1 MIESNS
7 KSNIE
12 FLKKVRSA
20 LNAAVTA
27 IGGEAREGQIEMAE
41 AVANALA
48 DRHHLLV
55 QAGTG
60 TGKSLAYLVPALV
73 HGKKVLVATATLA
86 LQRQLVERDLPKI
99 KGALEKELGR
109 ELTFA
114 VYKGVGN
121 YVCLQ
126 KMNGAGTDPD
136 GEILLEIGTLEKDA
150 KRLRAW
156 VETPGVSGDR
166 DDAPD
171 VDRRVWIA
179 NSTSG
184 RECMGAEEC
193 PFGSRCFAV
202 NAKAKAQTA
211 DVVVTNHTLLAIEIV
226 DSHPILPERDAI
238 ILDEAHE
245 FMDRT
250 TQAVTE
256 ELTAGRVERAAKMAK
271 KHMPGKAAIAFDKAA
286 DLFAEALTDYASDVR
301 NDPTRAGRM
310 PELPSVLEAPTR
322 KVKEAAAAVIAL
334 INADSEIID
343 PDSLAERARVKGAT
357 QEVLTTATKLLKPGH
372 GQVMWFEPNFSTIY
386 LAPLQVSSVLR
397 DNLLTQSPVIATSA
411 TLSVGKSF
419 DAIASSIGFVVNK
432 NSSEDEEVESFEPG
446 DIDPANVQML
456 DVGSPFD
463 FANQGMLYL
472 PKHIPEP
479 GRDGPSIEAL
489 TELGELAE
497 AAGGRT
503 LALFSSWRGV
513 EMADEHLRKVLKEL
527 KLPII
532 TQRRGDSVGPL
543 VDRFAEDPRSILL
556 GTISLWQ
563 GIDVPGP
570 SCTLVVIDRIPFPR
584 PDEPVMAAR
593 AAEADEAGGS
603 GFMQVSLPRAAL
615 LLAQGTGRL
624 IRSIDDRGVVA
635 ILDSRITTK
644 RYGSI
649 LLNSMPPFWRTSDAK
664 IIKDSLKRLDAQ
676 FTQEGK

>member
-1 MIESNS
+1 VSEYS
-7 KSNIE
+7 
-12 FLKKVRSA
+12 KKVRSA
-20 LNAAVTA
+20 LDVAVAA
-27 IGGEAREGQIEMAE
+27 IGGEPRSGQIEMAE
-41 AVANALA
+41 AVANALS

-73 HGKKVLVATATLA
+73 SGKKVLVATATLA

-99 KGALEKELGR
+99 KAALDKELKR
-109 ELTFA
+109 DISFA
-114 VYKGVGN
+114 IYKGVGN
-121 YVCLQ
+121 YLCLQ
-126 KMNGAGTDPD
+126 KMNNSEGDP
-136 GEILLEIGTLEKDA
+136 ENQAVLEVSALESDA

-156 VETPGVSGDR
+156 AESPKASGDR

-171 VDRRVWIA
+171 VDRRVWAA
-179 NSTSG
+179 NSVSG
-184 RECMGAEEC
+184 RECMGADEC
-193 PFGSRCFAV
+193 PYGHKCFAAL
-202 NAKAKAQTA
+202 AKAKAQTA

-226 DSHPILPERDAI
+226 DSHPILPERDAV

-256 ELTAGRVERAAKMAK
+256 ELTAPRVIRAAAMAR
-271 KHMPGKAAIAFDKAA
+271 KHMPGKASDAFTKAA
-286 DLFAEALTDYASDVR
+286 DKFADAVDDYSDDVKA
-301 NDPTRAGRM
+301 DPSKAGRLD
-310 PELPSVLEAPTR
+310 ELPKQFESSMR
-322 KVKEAAAAVIAL
+322 GIKEAVAAILQL
-334 INADSEIID
+334 INADAEVID
-343 PDSLAERARVKGAT
+343 PNTMAERARVKGALNEISQT
-357 QEVLTTATKLLKPGH
+357 VTKLLKPGH
-372 GQVMWFEPNFSTIY
+372 THVLWFEPTYSTIY
-386 LAPLQVSSVLR
+386 LAPLSVSDVLR
-397 DNLLTQSPVIATSA
+397 RNLLTETPVIATSA
-411 TLSVGKSF
+411 TLTVGKSF
-419 DAIASSIGFVVNK
+419 DAIAKNIGFVIGEK
-432 NSSEDEEVESFEPG
+432 SEEDEEEDAGV
-446 DIDPANVQML
+446 IDPANLQIL

-472 PKHIPEP
+472 PKHLPEP

-489 TELGELAE
+489 TELGELIE

-513 EMADEHLRKVLKEL
+513 EMADEHLRKVLAEI

-532 TQRRGDSVGPL
+532 TQRRGDAVGPL
-543 VDRFAEDPRSILL
+543 VDKFASIPNSILL

-570 SCTLVVIDRIPFPR
+570 SCTLVAIDRIPFPR
-584 PDEPVMAAR
+584 PDEPVMSAR
-593 AAEADEAGGS
+593 AAEADASGGS
-603 GFMQVSLPRAAL
+603 GFMQISLPRAAL

-635 ILDSRITTK
+635 ILDSRIVNK

-649 LLNSMPPFWRTSDAK
+649 LLNSMPPFWRTNDGVV
-664 IIKDSLKRLDAQ
+664 IKDALKRLNEQ
-676 FTQEGK
+676 YLEG

>member
-1 MIESNS
+1 MIE
-7 KSNIE
+7 KMR
-12 FLKKVRSA
+12 KA
-20 LNAAVTA
+20 LDAAVEA
-27 IGGEAREGQIEMAE
+27 IGGQPREGQIEMAE
-41 AVANALA
+41 AVANALS

-86 LQRQLVERDLPKI
+86 LQRQLVERDLPRI

-109 ELTFA
+109 ELAFA

-121 YVCLQ
+121 YLCLQ
-126 KMNGAGTDPD
+126 KMNSAEADPD
-136 GEILLEIGTLEKDA
+136 GEVLLEIGTLEKDA

-156 VETPGVSGDR
+156 AETPGVSGDR

-171 VDRRVWIA
+171 VDRRVWYA
-179 NSTSG
+179 NSVSG
-184 RECMGAEEC
+184 RECIGKDDCAY
-193 PFGSRCFAV
+193 GSQCFAV

-226 DSHPILPERDAI
+226 DSHPILPERDAV

-256 ELTAGRVERAAKMAK
+256 ELTAARVERAAKMAK
-271 KHMPGKAAIAFDKAA
+271 KHLPGKASDAFAKAA
-286 DLFAEALTDYASDVR
+286 DNFAEALTDFAADVR
-301 NDPTRAGRM
+301 NDPTKAGRL
-310 PELPSVLEAPTR
+310 PELPAQLEAPIR
-322 KVKEAAAAVIAL
+322 KVKEASAAVVAL
-334 INADSEIID
+334 INADSDVID
-343 PDSLAERARVKGAT
+343 PDSMAERARVKGAT
-357 QEVLTTATKLLKPGH
+357 NEVQQTATKMLKPSGH
-372 GQVMWFEPNFSTIY
+372 QVMWFEPTYSTLY
-386 LAPLQVSSVLR
+386 LAPLSVSQVLR
-397 DNLLTQSPVIATSA
+397 ANLLTDTPVIATSA

-419 DAIASSIGFVVNK
+419 DSIAKSIGFVVGG
-432 NSSEDEEVESFEPG
+432 SDDEDSEDEFEAG
-446 DIDPANVQML
+446 EIDPANVQML

-463 FANQGMLYL
+463 FAKQGALYL

-479 GRDGPSIEAL
+479 GRDGPSKEAL
-489 TELGELAE
+489 TELAELID

-513 EMADEHLRKVLKEL
+513 EMADEYLQKVLAEL
-527 KLPII
+527 EIPII
-532 TQRRGDSVGPL
+532 TQKRGDSVGTL
-543 VDRFAEDPRSILL
+543 VERFAKDPKSILL

-570 SCTLVVIDRIPFPR
+570 SCTLVAIDRIPFPR
-584 PDEPVMAAR
+584 PDEPVMSAR
-593 AAEADEAGGS
+593 AAEADAAGGS

-635 ILDSRITTK
+635 ILDSRIVTK
-644 RYGSI
+644 RYGSV
-649 LLNSMPPFWRTSDAK
+649 LLNSMPPFWRTSDGEV
-664 IIKDSLKRLDAQ
+664 IRESLKRLNKDYLEA
-676 FTQEGK
+676 GK

>member
-1 MIESNS
+1 MSEYS
-7 KSNIE
+7 
-12 FLKKVRSA
+12 KKVRSA
-20 LNAAVTA
+20 LDAAVAA
-27 IGGEAREGQIEMAE
+27 IGGSPRDGQIEMAE
-41 AVANALA
+41 AVANALS

-99 KGALEKELGR
+99 KAALDKELNR
-109 ELTFA
+109 DISFA
-114 VYKGVGN
+114 IYKGVGN
-121 YVCLQ
+121 YICLQ
-126 KMNGAGTDPD
+126 KMNNAPNDP
-136 GEILLEIGTLEKDA
+136 EAQAVLEVSSLEGDA

-156 VETPGVSGDR
+156 AQSANATGDR

-171 VDRRVWIA
+171 VDRRVWSA
-179 NSTSG
+179 NSVSG
-184 RECMGAEEC
+184 RECMGADEC
-193 PFGSRCFAV
+193 PSGSKCFAAL
-202 NAKAKAQTA
+202 AKAKAQTA
-211 DVVVTNHTLLAIEIV
+211 DIVVTNHTLLAIEIV

-238 ILDEAHE
+238 VLDEAHE

-256 ELTAGRVERAAKMAK
+256 EITAARVARAANMAR
-271 KHMPGKAAIAFDKAA
+271 KHLPGKASDALYKASEKFAKALGEYA
-286 DLFAEALTDYASDVR
+286 DDVKA
-301 NDPTRAGRM
+301 DPTKAGRL
-310 PELPSVLEAPTR
+310 EKLPSTLEAPLR
-322 KVKEAAAAVIAL
+322 AIKEAVASVTAL
-334 INADSEIID
+334 ISADAQIID
-343 PDSLAERARVKGAT
+343 PNSMAERARVKGALN
-357 QEVLTTATKLLKPGH
+357 EVSQTATKLLKPGH
-372 GQVMWFEPNFSTIY
+372 THVLWFEPTYSTLY
-386 LAPLQVSSVLR
+386 LAPLAVSDVLR
-397 DNLLTQSPVIATSA
+397 GNLLTQTPVIATSA
-411 TLSVGKSF
+411 TLTVGKSF
-419 DAIASSIGFVVNK
+419 DAIAKNIGFVIGGK
-432 NSSEDEEVESFEPG
+432 NEDEVEDDEERG
-446 DIDPANVQML
+446 EKKGVMDPANLQIL

-472 PKHIPEP
+472 PKDLPEP

-489 TELGELAE
+489 TELGELIQ

-513 EMADEHLRKVLKEL
+513 EAADEHLREVLAEL

-543 VDRFAEDPRSILL
+543 VDKFAKDEKSILL

-570 SCTLVVIDRIPFPR
+570 ACTLVVIDRIPFPR
-584 PDEPVMAAR
+584 PDEPVLSAR
-593 AAEADEAGGS
+593 AAEADAAGGS
-603 GFMQVSLPRAAL
+603 GFMQISLPRAAL

-624 IRSIDDRGVVA
+624 IRSLDDKGVVA
-635 ILDSRITTK
+635 ILDSRIVNK

-649 LLNSMPPFWRTSDAK
+649 ILNSMPPFWRTSDGAV
-664 IIKDSLKRLDAQ
+664 IKEALRRLDAQ
-676 FTQEGK
+676 YLES